1 MTLLTGLAQAG
12 TLFLVGAG
20 LTLIFGS
27 LRLINVAHG
36 SFYMYSAF
44 VVSTVLGAA
53 SSELRF
59 WGALIIAPLV
69 IAAIGIVVE
78 VLVMRRLYRREHL
91 SQMLATFGLFYI
103 FADLGLLIWGSSD
116 RTVSIAPS
124 VAGSLTIGGQSF
136 PEYSLVIIAVAL
148 VVGLAMFGLLRF
160 TSLGWRIRAAVEDT
174 ELLAVTGVN
183 VSRVYLIVFTF
194 GALLAGIAGALA
206 APQISIASGLDQSIL
221 IDAFIIS
228 VIGGLGSISGAAI
241 AAVLLGLVDAFGARY
256 LPSIAPVSIYLVM
269 ILVLV
274 IRPSGI
280 LGRAG
285 TGE

>member
-1 MTLLTGLAQAG
+1 VGPFVVTLLTGLAQAG

-148 VVGLAMFGLLRF
+148 VN
-160 TSLGWRIRAAVEDT
+160 SK
-174 ELLAVTGVN
+174 
-183 VSRVYLIVFTF
+183 
-194 GALLAGIAGALA
+194 
-206 APQISIASGLDQSIL
+206 
-221 IDAFIIS
+221 
-228 VIGGLGSISGAAI
+228 
-241 AAVLLGLVDAFGARY
+241 
-256 LPSIAPVSIYLVM
+256 
-269 ILVLV
+269 
-274 IRPSGI
+274 
-280 LGRAG
+280 
-285 TGE
+285 